1 MMKDPINTDP
11 RNHGEI
17 LSGTIPGH
25 EFIQLGGVAY
35 PAKEPTNARARRI
48 RDAFQGY
55 RDTLKT
61 DGQENEPSS
70 EIVEE
75 LFDTCIKAFSA
86 EIESDWER
94 IAETAT
100 DRERIAAMLVVKE
113 AVLLPFVEL
122 AAAAMPEP
130 NRAARR
136 ATKTK

>member
-1 MMKDPINTDP
+1 MKDPINTDL
-11 RNHGEI
+11 RNQGEI

-25 EFIQLGGVAY
+25 DFIYLGGMAY
-35 PAKEPTNARARRI
+35 PAKEPTNSRARRI
-48 RDAFQGY
+48 REAFQGY
-55 RDTLKT
+55 RDKLK
-61 DGQENEPSS
+61 DGKDSEPSS
-70 EIVEE
+70 EIVEQ

-100 DRERIAAMLVVKE
+100 DRERIAAMVVVKE